1 MEHNIITKELRLEV
15 GQALWE
21 ARRKKKLRL
30 SSVAEAINVNEKYID
45 LIEMGRVFEFSLV
58 RKLANFYGVSVKV
71 VFD

>member
-1 MEHNIITKELRLEV
+1 MDHNIITREIRLEV

-30 SSVAEAINVNEKYID
+30 STVAEAIGINEKYID
-45 LIEMGRVFEFSLV
+45 LIEMGRTFEFSLV
-58 RKLANFYGVSVKV
+58 RKLAKYYGVSLKI